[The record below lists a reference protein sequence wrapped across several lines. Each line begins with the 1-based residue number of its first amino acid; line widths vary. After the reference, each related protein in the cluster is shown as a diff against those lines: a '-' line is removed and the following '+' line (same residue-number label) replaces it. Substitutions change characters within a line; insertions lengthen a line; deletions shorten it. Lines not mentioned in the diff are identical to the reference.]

1 MTIETLTMGEA
12 INRAMREAFDR
23 PEPVLFLGQH
33 IGAYGG
39 TFGVSRGLFDTYGGE
54 IIRDGPLCESAT
66 VGFAIGLAV
75 SGVRTIAEIEF
86 FDFAGVAMDQIFN
99 QAAKIHYF
107 TGGNLSVP
115 LVIRAP
121 SAARLGGGPQ
131 HSQSLEGWFMH
142 IPGIKVVAPSNAGD
156 ALGLMRTALLENN
169 PVLFVEHVQLYGRR
183 SSVDLSAPPVPFGLA
198 RVALEGSD
206 VTVVA
211 WSAMVD
217 EALAAADVASKE
229 GISVEVIDLRSLSPL
244 DMDSVLNSL
253 SKTHRLIVT
262 HEAHRNVGP
271 GAEISARCME
281 EGFDL
286 LDAPVKRVAALDVPI
301 PCGPGLVDVYPDAD
315 KILAAVRELTAT

>member
-1 MTIETLTMGEA
+1 MSSKTLTMSEA
-12 INRAMREAFDR
+12 INLAMREAFDR
-23 PEPVLFLGQH
+23 PEPVMFLGQD
-33 IGAYGG
+33 IGTYGG
-39 TFGVSRGLFDTYGGE
+39 TFGVSRGLFDTYGTDVV
-54 IIRDGPLCESAT
+54 RDGPLCESAT

-75 SGVRTIAEIEF
+75 SGVRAIVEIEF
-86 FDFAGVAMDQIFN
+86 FDFVGVAMDQLFN

-107 TGGNLSVP
+107 TGGNLNVP

-142 IPGIKVVAPSNAGD
+142 IPGIKVVAPSNAAD
-156 ALGLMRTALLENN
+156 ALGLMRTALADQN

-183 SSVDLSAPPVPFGLA
+183 AEVDVDAPPIPFGRA
-198 RVALEGSD
+198 RVAREGSD

-217 EALAAADVASKE
+217 QALKAAETAAAE
-229 GISVEVIDLRSLSPL
+229 GVSVEVLDLRSLSPL
-244 DMDSVLNSL
+244 DMDSILESV

-271 GAEISARCME
+271 GAEIATRCME
-281 EGFDL
+281 EGFDF

-301 PCGPGLVDVYPDAD
+301 PCGPGLVDVYPDSSKVLEA
-315 KILAAVRELTAT
+315 IRGLAKS